1 MRGITIIIIC
11 VSRSVGC
18 SCRAELVDHGALGLV
33 ETVQPELGCWPRLG
47 LGLVLVRHLPFPRRE
62 AVLRGAHQRSSGQ
75 VTKQRT
81 VNIGIMETLSLF
93 LKLKNNVKVL
103 RPKPTCQGMSPRC
116 PARGRRCR
124 CGDLRG
130 GGGRPGTARGCR
142 CARRQSSRGCAR
154 RPSPRSRGPACRS
167 RCSLS
172 RSLLAASFGSLRA
185 RWSDLWSPGWASAG
199 NCGRTSLA

>member
-1 MRGITIIIIC
+1 MFVALVSQCPGVNIARDHKIIIC

-81 VNIGIMETLSLF
+81 VNIGIIKIKTLSLSI
-93 LKLKNNVKVL
+93 LN
-103 RPKPTCQGMSPRC
+103 
-116 PARGRRCR
+116 CR
-124 CGDLRG
+124 I
-130 GGGRPGTARGCR
+130 T
-142 CARRQSSRGCAR
+142 SRY
-154 RPSPRSRGPACRS
+154 
-167 RCSLS
+167 
-172 RSLLAASFGSLRA
+172 
-185 RWSDLWSPGWASAG
+185 
-199 NCGRTSLA
+199 